1 MGFCH
6 RQPSQAREQWGLHH
20 IKTQL
25 PNITQL
31 HCSPGTTCGGSAG
44 TWYEI
49 FNMHC
54 TCTTNSNWSRRINLF
69 LYRGGACYL
78 NKLYIRNK
86 TAHTFG
92 LCLRLMPSR
101 AKNKTLSAWMVSP
114 CLTFILFLVEP
125 MAATISSTS
134 APMMPTQIQP
144 TASPA
149 TTLSIFHASSLAL
162 PCTHASNF
170 AQIKL

>member
-1 MGFCH
+1 MLSK
-6 RQPSQAREQWGLHH
+6 QIL
-20 IKTQL
+20 
-25 PNITQL
+25 
-31 HCSPGTTCGGSAG
+31 
-44 TWYEI
+44 
-49 FNMHC
+49 
-54 TCTTNSNWSRRINLF
+54 
-69 LYRGGACYL
+69 
-78 NKLYIRNK
+78 RNK

-170 AQIKL
+170 AQIKLYKSAILMSWDDALVASGKSRWEFETH